1 MTQYMIR
8 DMAPDERP
16 RERLMAHGPEAL
28 SVSELL
34 AILIGSG
41 SRGRAAVS
49 IARELTGGAFDEQR
63 LARVRDVRELTG
75 VTGLGP
81 ARAAVIVAALELG
94 RRLAAAGRG
103 RSAVVHSP
111 QDAAELVMDRLR
123 YEMQEHFLALLLNSK
138 GHVMAVKEISR
149 GCLNATVAHPRE
161 VFAPAI
167 VYHAAAILVAHNHPS
182 GDPTPS
188 REDAQLTRKLEA
200 TGKVMDVPL
209 LDHVIIGD
217 GIYYSFKEH
226 GLL

>member
-1 MTQYMIR
+1 
-8 DMAPDERP
+8 
-16 RERLMAHGPEAL
+16 
-28 SVSELL
+28 
-34 AILIGSG
+34 
-41 SRGRAAVS
+41 
-49 IARELTGGAFDEQR
+49 
-63 LARVRDVRELTG
+63 
-75 VTGLGP
+75 
-81 ARAAVIVAALELG
+81 
-94 RRLAAAGRG
+94 
-103 RSAVVHSP
+103 
-111 QDAAELVMDRLR
+111 MDRLR

-188 REDAQLTRKLEA
+188 REDAQLPRKLEA

>member
-41 SRGRAAVS
+41 SRGRSAVS

-63 LARVRDVRELTG
+63 LARDVRELTG